1 MNSIRFIESA
11 TLLSIGVFC
20 VSAVVS
26 AVLPSHNQ
34 LSDADSKMAVV
45 ELPAVTIVGKR
56 MNAAEKLASLKAE
69 QLSAA
74 KSMVVEHGK
83 QLVTPAG

>member
-1 MNSIRFIESA
+1 MNSIRFIEGA

-20 VSAVVS
+20 ASAVVS
-26 AVLPSHNQ
+26 VVLPNNFDFSSAKNEV
-34 LSDADSKMAVV
+34 AVM
-45 ELPAVTIVGKR
+45 ELPAITVVGKR

>member
-20 VSAVVS
+20 ASAVIS
-26 AVLPSHNQ
+26 AALPGNGQ
-34 LSDADSKMAVV
+34 LSGANNGVAAI

-69 QLSAA
+69 QQATT
-74 KSMVVEHGK
+74 KSMIVEHGK
-83 QLVTPAG
+83 NATPAG